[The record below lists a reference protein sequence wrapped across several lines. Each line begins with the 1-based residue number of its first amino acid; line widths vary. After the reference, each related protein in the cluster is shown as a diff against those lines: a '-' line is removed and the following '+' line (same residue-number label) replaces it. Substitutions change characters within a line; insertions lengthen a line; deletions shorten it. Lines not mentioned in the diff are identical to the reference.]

1 VNGQKIQKF
10 AGDVVYDIRS
20 RGLLPIVILLAL
32 GVVVVPMLIKG
43 GGSEATPVV
52 PPPLPGTS
60 EAGLQNQPAVLTYNP
75 SVRDYRQRLDNL
87 QQKDPF
93 VQQFTSGSATDAAAD
108 TAGATTSTAP
118 VPTGD
123 TGSSGSGSSGSGDT
137 TGGSTGG
144 TGSGGGSSGGT
155 FTHYFY
161 FRETDILI
169 GDTSAPLKRRNRVP
183 DLSFLPSEKTPV
195 LIYMG
200 ATRDAKTAVF
210 LVSDDVTVV
219 AGQDR
224 CSPSPEDCQALRMH
238 ENDAVTL
245 DNAVDAKSYRLKILD
260 IRLVRSRNY
269 PGSKN
274 AK

>member
-20 RGLLPIVILLAL
+20 RGLLPVVILLAI
-32 GVVVVPMLIKG
+32 GVIAVPMLIKG
-43 GGSEATPVV
+43 GGSETTV
-52 PPPLPGTS
+52 PPAPPLPGTATN
-60 EAGLQNQPAVLTYNP
+60 AGLQNEPAVLTYNP
-75 SVRDYRQRLDNL
+75 SVRDYHQRLDTL
-87 QQKDPF
+87 ERKDPF
-93 VQQFTSGSATDAAAD
+93 VQQFRSGSTTDAAVAD
-108 TAGATTSTAP
+108 TAGATTSSP

-123 TGSSGSGSSGSGDT
+123 TGSSGSGDT

-144 TGSGGGSSGGT
+144 TPTGSTHTVTHT
-155 FTHYFY
+155 FYY
-161 FRETDILI
+161 RETDILI

-183 DLSFLPSEKTPV
+183 DLSFLPNDKTPV

-219 AGQDR
+219 AGQNR

-245 DNAVDAKSYRLKILD
+245 DNAVDGKSYRMKVLD
-260 IRLVRSRNY
+260 VRLVHSTKL
-269 PGSKN
+269 PDSQN
-274 AK
+274 AG